1 MKKKTRRMQLSRE
14 TLVHLQGRSGLCK
27 EGEYE
32 ASRSYC
38 VPDCIGLTSADN
50 FVCQEE
56 TFIYP

>member
-14 TLVHLQGRSGLCK
+14 TLVHLQGRSGLK
-27 EGEYE
+27 EELG
-32 ASRSYC
+32 ASHSYC
-38 VPDCIGLTSADN
+38 VPDCIGMTSANN